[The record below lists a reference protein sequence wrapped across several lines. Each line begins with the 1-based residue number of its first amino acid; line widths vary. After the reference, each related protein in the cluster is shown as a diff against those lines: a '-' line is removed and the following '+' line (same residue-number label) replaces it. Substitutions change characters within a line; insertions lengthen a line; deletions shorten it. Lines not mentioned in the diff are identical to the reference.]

1 MVKLKGP
8 AMSTAASGT
17 LGDLLTFGKLRT
29 THTLRKR
36 PKPTDPKTGAQ
47 ISMRA
52 IMQFLTGQWASLGA
66 PNQATWADAPEKGS
80 GSNYNA
86 YLSHNLKRWRN
97 LQAPTKTYPPT
108 ENLTPLD
115 TMSSTAHPGVRHCKL
130 SLVSDPPHTPTWGV
144 TVQHSTTGFL
154 LLEDNNVI
162 AIADISTATPS
173 IFTHENVTP
182 GVHYYT
188 LFTFSIDGKWLPPP
202 PNGFAETIT

>member
-52 IMQFLTGQWASLGA
+52 IMQFLTAEWTSLGA
-66 PNQATWADAPEKGS
+66 PNQATWADAPEKRS

-86 YLSHNLKRWRN
+86 YLSHNLKRWREN
-97 LQAPTKTYPPT
+97 KPPT
-108 ENLTPLD
+108 QAYPAAQTLTATAPVAPWTTAGPRD
-115 TMSSTAHPGVRHCKL
+115 IIHQIHSTAPY
-130 SLVSDPPHTPTWGV
+130 TPTWGIIIF
-144 TVQHSTTGFL
+144 HKPAMFPSKNWY
-154 LLEDNNVI
+154 D
-162 AIADISTATPS
+162 AIHITNAATATAKPWTQS
-173 IFTHENVTP
+173 NP
-182 GVHYYT
+182 GQGWHYYIALSFST
-188 LFTFSIDGKWLPPP
+188 DGNLKTFPSPTDTALI
-202 PNGFAETIT
+202 I